1 VTPGATDGARVHLA
15 PPVNPRGVT
24 VADVIVSHCVS
35 DDVPKTLPRGPHRLE
50 REVVLASQ
58 RGRMLDA
65 IAQVVAE
72 KGYGPATVADVIDRA
87 GVSRKTFYEH
97 FKDKE
102 ACFLAAYDAGVEVLL
117 ATMRDADRG
126 LTDGHQRTRAR
137 VRAYLDTLAAEPAFA
152 RTFLIE
158 VAAAGPRAL
167 RRRREVHAAVAAF
180 VADGVPL
187 AEGVPA
193 EAPLGAVGATQEVVT
208 RWVEDGRTTEL
219 PTLEDAVVHFYLALL
234 HPQPAR

>member
-1 VTPGATDGARVHLA
+1 MSADI
-15 PPVNPRGVT
+15 PR
-24 VADVIVSHCVS
+24 
-35 DDVPKTLPRGPHRLE
+35 TLPRGPHRLA

-58 RGRMLDA
+58 RGRLLDA

-72 KGYGPATVADVIDRA
+72 KGYGPTTVGDVIERA

-97 FKDKE
+97 FRDKE

-126 LTDGHQRTRAR
+126 LTDPLDRTRAR
-137 VRAYLDTLAAEPAFA
+137 VRAYLQTLAAEPAFA

-167 RRRREVHAAVAAF
+167 RRRRDVHDAVAAF
-180 VADGVPL
+180 VGEDGRG
-187 AEGVPA
+187 AGVPA
-193 EAPLGAVGATQEVVT
+193 EAPLAAVGATQELVT
-208 RWVEDGRTTEL
+208 RWVEDGRIAEL
-219 PTLEDAVVHFYLALL
+219 PALEPAVVHVYTALL
-234 HPQPAR
+234 GLGLGPGAAARPPRRAAGRADGPSSRD